1 MQSDLISQKVSQTVP
16 DRRRHPRYR
25 FSAPITIRSGD
36 GLAIKGISIEIS
48 QSGMSAI
55 TADSLTLNDTV
66 ELEPIAA
73 GKASAIVRRVTG
85 RVYGL
90 EFLNLTPEQ
99 GQRITEICRSL
110 PLYQGKS
117 LGI

>member
-1 MQSDLISQKVSQTVP
+1 MQSDLVSQSVSQTVP

-25 FSAPITIRSGD
+25 FSTPITVRFAD
-36 GLAIKGISIEIS
+36 GSAMQGISIEIS

-55 TADSLTLNDTV
+55 TAGSVTLNDTV

-85 RVYGL
+85 RVYGF
-90 EFLNLTPEQ
+90 EFLSLTPEQ
-99 GQRITEICRSL
+99 GQRITRACKSL
-110 PLYQGKS
+110 PLYQRKS